1 MFNKQLI
8 FRPITIKFN
17 LNFQHV
23 TVAIA
28 LAAVWFLTCRENY
41 FFLQIIIK
49 PAGAMITCGEC
60 GFRTHLLTIYLSFDR
75 NFQQQLQQNH
85 LHKYGIKQQA
95 TIKEDILISKSVSCF
110 NPLKNL

>member
-60 GFRTHLLTIYLSFDR
+60 GFKTHLLTIYLSFDR

-85 LHKYGIKQQA
+85 LHKYELNKKHKQ
-95 TIKEDILISKSVSCF
+95 
-110 NPLKNL
+110 P